1 MKMKNTQHA
10 KNRLIIPEICVYM
23 NKPRSLSTKGNFYVF
38 PPSILQGPEHLRRQT
53 SSCTDN
59 GAVLEELAL
68 ISGREADARTSA
80 ELSVRQQ
87 KEPHCML
94 SESG

>member
-10 KNRLIIPEICVYM
+10 KNRLIIPEISVYM
-23 NKPRSLSTKGNFYVF
+23 NKPRSLSTKGNFYIF
-38 PPSILQGPEHLRRQT
+38 PPSILQGPEHLQRQT

-59 GAVLEELAL
+59 GAGLEELAL